1 MTVIRLSKQLLTA
14 NWDLLEKMVA
24 ESQKDN

>member
-24 ESQKDN
+24 ESPKDD